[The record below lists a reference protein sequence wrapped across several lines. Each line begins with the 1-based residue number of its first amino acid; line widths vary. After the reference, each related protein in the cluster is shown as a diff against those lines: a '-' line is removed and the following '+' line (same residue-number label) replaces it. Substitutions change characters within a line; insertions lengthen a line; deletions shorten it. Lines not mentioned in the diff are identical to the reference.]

1 MRSIVTFV
9 TLANIVVKR
18 ASARLVSM
26 SLTLAC
32 IVAVAM
38 SVWPSA
44 IGRLQTEDTNHD
56 GRPDIW
62 RYYDARGELTHVT
75 IDSNFDG
82 HPDREEEYRHGSLS
96 RRDTDR
102 NFDHR
107 VDLVEDFDPSTHEH
121 VKSTVDADFDGRA
134 DLLVLFQDGRP
145 VHSEWA
151 KPVIGS
157 GPIDAASPPG
167 DRLIALV
174 DPFDQSA
181 AFGVPQLTRATDTI
195 PVGVDGL
202 VVGGPNLFGEALPR
216 HARASLTDRAPRAIA
231 FSPASPRAPPSQTL

>member
-1 MRSIVTFV
+1 MVDGHTD
-9 TLANIVVKR
+9 T
-18 ASARLVSM
+18 
-26 SLTLAC
+26 
-32 IVAVAM
+32 VAV
-38 SVWPSA
+38 SVWPST

-56 GRPDIW
+56 GRPDVW

-82 HPDREEEYRHGSLS
+82 HPDREEQYRHGSLS
-96 RRDTDR
+96 RRETDR

-107 VDLVEDFDPSTHEH
+107 IDLVEDFDPSTHEH

-157 GPIDAASPPG
+157 ESPNAGAASSSD
-167 DRLIALV
+167 DRLIALF
-174 DPFDQSA
+174 DPFGQTA
-181 AFGVPQLTRATDTI
+181 AFGMPQVTSATDTI
-195 PVGVDGL
+195 AVGVDGL
-202 VVGGPNLFGEALPR
+202 VVARSNLFGEALPR

-231 FSPASPRAPPSQTL
+231 FSPASPRAPPSQTI